1 MTGKGSFMGRA
12 WAIAVSV
19 LPGVIIGW
27 LFYDARLNRLRRNR
41 ARQTAGEVLER
52 AIGTGPAS
60 SPVLVFPT
68 SERFTRTSAKR
79 SEGLRKASGR

>member
-1 MTGKGSFMGRA
+1 MGRV
-12 WAIAVSV
+12 WAIAVGV

-27 LFYDARLNRLRRNR
+27 LFYDARLRRNR
-41 ARQTAGEVLER
+41 ARQKAGEVLER
-52 AIGTGPAS
+52 AIEGGLVS

-68 SERFTRTSAKR
+68 SARLTR